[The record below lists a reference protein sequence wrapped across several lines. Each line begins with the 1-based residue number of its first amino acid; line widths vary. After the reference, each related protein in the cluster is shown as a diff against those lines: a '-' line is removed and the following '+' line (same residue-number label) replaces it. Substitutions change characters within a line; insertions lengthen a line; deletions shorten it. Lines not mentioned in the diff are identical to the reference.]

1 LFIILISTKD
11 GDVSLKT
18 ILVVDDEQKIRE
30 VITSYLQNEG
40 YLTLEAANGKEALEL
55 IQEHAIDFVIL
66 DLMLPDLSGEK
77 VCQRIREQSPVPI
90 LMLTAKVSEEERIQG
105 LSIGADDYVT
115 KPFSPREILARVKA
129 ILRRSGQD
137 LLATRMVYNDGDL
150 IIDTDKQIVLKNGG
164 NVHLTPAEYK
174 LLLVLARHPERPFS
188 REELIEKVFGFD
200 YAGEDRTIDQHVKNL
215 RHKIESDPKKP
226 DYILTV
232 YGYGYR
238 FVGRKS

>member
-1 LFIILISTKD
+1 M
-11 GDVSLKT
+11 KT

-137 LLATRMVYNDGDL
+137 LLATRMIYNDGDL
-150 IIDTDKQIVLKNGG
+150 VIDTDKQIVLKNGE

-238 FVGRKS
+238 FVGRKT

>member
-1 LFIILISTKD
+1 
-11 GDVSLKT
+11 LKT

-40 YLTLEAANGKEALEL
+40 YTTLEAANGREALEL
-55 IQEHAIDFVIL
+55 IQQHSIDFVIL
-66 DLMLPDLSGEK
+66 DLMLPDLSGK
-77 VCQRIREQSPVPI
+77 TVCQKIREQSPVPI
-90 LMLTAKVSEEERIQG
+90 LMLTAKVAEEDRVQG
-105 LSIGADDYVT
+105 LSLGADDYVI
-115 KPFSPREILARVKA
+115 KPFSPRELVARVKA

-137 LLATRMVYNDGDL
+137 LLASRMIYHDGDL
-150 IIDTDKQIVLKNGG
+150 IIDTVKQSVLKNGEY
-164 NVHLTPAEYK
+164 VHLTPAEYK

-215 RHKIESDPKKP
+215 RHKIETDPKKP
-226 DYILTV
+226 EYILTV

-238 FVGRKS
+238 FLGRKK

>member
-1 LFIILISTKD
+1 
-11 GDVSLKT
+11 LKT

-40 YLTLEAANGKEALEL
+40 YTTLEAANGREALEL
-55 IQEHAIDFVIL
+55 IQQHSIDFVIL
-66 DLMLPDLSGEK
+66 DLMLPDLSGK
-77 VCQRIREQSPVPI
+77 TVCQKIREQSPVPI
-90 LMLTAKVSEEERIQG
+90 LMLTAKVAEEDRVQG
-105 LSIGADDYVT
+105 LSLGADDYVI
-115 KPFSPREILARVKA
+115 KPFSPRELVARVKA

-137 LLATRMVYNDGDL
+137 LLASRMIYHDGDL
-150 IIDTDKQIVLKNGG
+150 IIDTDKQSVLKNGEY
-164 NVHLTPAEYK
+164 VHLTPAEYK

-215 RHKIESDPKKP
+215 RHKIETDPKKP
-226 DYILTV
+226 EYILTV

-238 FVGRKS
+238 FLGRKK